1 LGKYKSKK
9 SLKTSGQV
17 GEGLKH
23 RNLKLT
29 PTSKKNMWRTA
40 IVLIFWSRGRHAE
53 KYPVLS
59 IMAQDFL
66 AIPLSTVSSKY
77 AFSHGGRILG
87 EARSSLTPEMLEA
100 LVYGKD
106 WLFME
111 KDVGMDN
118 QVQHWSTFFVFIC
131 SI

>member
-1 LGKYKSKK
+1 MGKDKSKK

-17 GEGLKH
+17 EEGLVH
-23 RNLKLT
+23 QNLKLT

-40 IVLIFWSRGRHAE
+40 RVHAE

-59 IMAQDFL
+59 TIAWDFL
-66 AIPLSTVSSKY
+66 AIPLSTISSES
-77 AFSHGGRILG
+77 AFSLGGRILG

-100 LVYGKD
+100 LVCGKD